1 MSEST
6 LLSPTKKN
14 FDFIDFIRGIAMFGI
29 VFEHSSAFWFIK
41 YSEQSDQ
48 LIQAGYMQLAKF
60 ATIVFFLISGFLINY
75 KFTEYTPFEYLKNRF
90 KNTIGPWL
98 FWITV
103 FILLKN
109 AHSFFMYF
117 KTRDAIYLPNTWYD
131 ATFGQFFYTIFY
143 TNYWFI
149 LNFLICIVVLLLFK
163 KHLYKIGFGIILG
176 LISVTY
182 SVNLYYG
189 WFPAEHTT
197 AIFGFVVYLWLG
209 VFLNRYYESVTAFL
223 RKVPMIALITTALIL
238 FSLATLETVK
248 LMELKIADPYNTLR
262 ITNIAYSMVMFGILL
277 KLGSMKSIQKLL
289 QPRQTTYG
297 IYLIY
302 FIIIELVLSEI
313 VRPLK
318 LPLDTMPP
326 VEAIAYSIVR
336 FIIVYGLTVVLI
348 KLILKT
354 KFKRL
359 IGVKG

>member
-14 FDFIDFIRGIAMFGI
+14 FDFIDSIRAIAMFGI

-41 YSEQSDQ
+41 YSEPSDQ

-75 KFTEYTPFEYLKNRF
+75 KFTEYTPFQYLKNRF

-98 FWITV
+98 FWIAV
-103 FILLKN
+103 YIILNN
-109 AHSFFMYF
+109 AHGFFMYF
-117 KTRDAIYLPNTWYD
+117 KTRDAIYLPATWYA
-131 ATFGQFFYTIFY
+131 ATFGQFFYIIFY

-149 LNFLICIVVLLLFK
+149 LNFLICIVILLLFK
-163 KHLYKIGFGIILG
+163 KHLYKVSFGIVLG
-176 LISVTY
+176 LISLTY
-182 SVNLYYG
+182 SVNLYCG

-223 RKVPMIALITTALIL
+223 RKVPMIALITAAVIL

-262 ITNIAYSMVMFGILL
+262 VTNIAYSMVMFGILL
-277 KLGSMKSIQKLL
+277 KLGSMKSVQKLL

-297 IYLIY
+297 IYLLH
-302 FIIIELVLSEI
+302 FIIIERVLSEI
-313 VRPLK
+313 VRPFK
-318 LPLDTMPP
+318 LSLDTMPP
-326 VEAIAYSIVR
+326 GEAIVYSIVR
-336 FIIVYGLTVVLI
+336 FIIVYGLTLVII